1 MNVQLEAQL
10 SQLAPQE
17 PLARSIWQAVAKRH
31 RLQAEAWTLPYRQRR
46 AKGAMHPVHDFLF
59 IYYPF
64 APSLLERWQPAFGQ
78 SIEASAEDTS
88 WNPRY
93 YSRQANGIRLDLKK
107 LSAAAKR
114 RLQWQLS
121 LLKSIDQRKPRFACH
136 GLHEWAMLY
145 QGGPDGLA
153 RHEGKLPLR
162 VSQTCI
168 DEIAESRPLTCTHF
182 DAFRF
187 FTPAAQAFNVHTLNL
202 MDREQQEQKG
212 CLHTNMDLY
221 KWTAKAMPWVGADL
235 LLESF
240 QFAVACREIDMRAS
254 PYDCSGYGFAAI
266 PIETAAGRLEYEKA
280 QRALAEKA
288 QPIRSKLIDRLA
300 VLCQ

>member
-1 MNVQLEAQL
+1 
-10 SQLAPQE
+10 
-17 PLARSIWQAVAKRH
+17 
-31 RLQAEAWTLPYRQRR
+31 
-46 AKGAMHPVHDFLF
+46 
-59 IYYPF
+59 
-64 APSLLERWQPAFGQ
+64 
-78 SIEASAEDTS
+78 
-88 WNPRY
+88 
-93 YSRQANGIRLDLKK
+93 
-107 LSAAAKR
+107 
-114 RLQWQLS
+114 
-121 LLKSIDQRKPRFACH
+121 
-136 GLHEWAMLY
+136 MLY
-145 QGGPDGLA
+145 QGGPDGQA

-162 VSQTCI
+162 VSQACI
-168 DEIAESRPLTCTHF
+168 DEIVQSRPLTCTHF

-187 FTPAAQAFNVHTLNL
+187 FTPAAQPFNIHALNL
-202 MDREQQEQKG
+202 MAREQQEQKG

-221 KWTAKAMPWVGADL
+221 MDGQGHAMGGADL

-288 QPIRSKLIDRLA
+288 QPIRSKLIDRLT

>member
-1 MNVQLEAQL
+1 
-10 SQLAPQE
+10 
-17 PLARSIWQAVAKRH
+17 
-31 RLQAEAWTLPYRQRR
+31 
-46 AKGAMHPVHDFLF
+46 
-59 IYYPF
+59 
-64 APSLLERWQPAFGQ
+64 
-78 SIEASAEDTS
+78 
-88 WNPRY
+88 
-93 YSRQANGIRLDLKK
+93 
-107 LSAAAKR
+107 
-114 RLQWQLS
+114 
-121 LLKSIDQRKPRFACH
+121 
-136 GLHEWAMLY
+136 
-145 QGGPDGLA
+145 
-153 RHEGKLPLR
+153 
-162 VSQTCI
+162 
-168 DEIAESRPLTCTHF
+168 
-182 DAFRF
+182 
-187 FTPAAQAFNVHTLNL
+187 